1 MLNGARFNSI
11 IATVVISTLM
21 ITAFLLGQEKQV
33 QFRVRVMSI
42 AFHAYQ
48 MSQVPGGPTR

>member
-48 MSQVPGGPTR
+48 MSQVPGGPAR